1 MMQLLPTEKLDWVNP
16 KDFNLNK
23 YSNDI
28 PIGYFL
34 KVYLDYPD
42 ELYDLRKDYPLAGA
56 NIKVT
61 AEMLSKYQL
70 QIIEDNDFCTGR
82 GKKTIPNLGKKNSIA
97 KT

>member
-1 MMQLLPTEKLDWVNP
+1 MIELIQKI
-16 KDFNLNK
+16 
-23 YSNDI
+23 NDI
-28 PIGYFL
+28 PIGSFL
-34 KVYLDYPD
+34 EVYLDYPD
-42 ELYDLRKDYPLAGA
+42 DLHKDYPLAGA

-61 AEMLSKYQL
+61 AEMLSNYQL